1 MPFEPE
7 LEDLSEKK
15 SQIRDV
21 RMILWHNITSAE
33 QGDAFHLLRVPWQ
46 PGNLLRLPPTYL
58 QCHASD
64 TPELLKVQVKV
75 EFAIYEVFILQQMM
89 MDVQ

>member
-33 QGDAFHLLRVPWQ
+33 QGDAFHLLGVPWQ